1 MFKLGML
8 MCPQHLIIM
17 KEEMTEFIFSQFI
30 LKVDKWINEAEA
42 GNNDNLAADL
52 RTFKEEILKYSK
64 KFSGDSKE

>member
-1 MFKLGML
+1 ML
-8 MCPQHLIIM
+8 MCPQRLIIM

>member
-1 MFKLGML
+1 ML

-42 GNNDNLAADL
+42 GSNDNLAADL

-64 KFSGDSKE
+64 KISGDSKE

>member
-42 GNNDNLAADL
+42 GKNDNLAADL
-52 RTFKEEILKYSK
+52 RTFKEEILNYSK
-64 KFSGDSKE
+64 KFPGDSKE